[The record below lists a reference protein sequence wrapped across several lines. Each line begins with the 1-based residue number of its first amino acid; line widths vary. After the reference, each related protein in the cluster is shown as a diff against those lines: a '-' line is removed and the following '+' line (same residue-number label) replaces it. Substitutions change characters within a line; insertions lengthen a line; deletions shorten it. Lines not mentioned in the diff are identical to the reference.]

1 MLGGPRGA
9 AGTKGTAGG
18 GEGSAWAT
26 HGGCWWE
33 MPLRAG
39 VSQAGGFVEV
49 CRALHGLAAGAQ
61 DGLLF
66 CRFMH

>member
-9 AGTKGTAGG
+9 VGTEGHSVGWG
-18 GEGSAWAT
+18 GSAWAA

-39 VSQAGGFVEV
+39 VSQAGGSVGV
-49 CRALHGLAAGAQ
+49 CRALHSLAAGAQ